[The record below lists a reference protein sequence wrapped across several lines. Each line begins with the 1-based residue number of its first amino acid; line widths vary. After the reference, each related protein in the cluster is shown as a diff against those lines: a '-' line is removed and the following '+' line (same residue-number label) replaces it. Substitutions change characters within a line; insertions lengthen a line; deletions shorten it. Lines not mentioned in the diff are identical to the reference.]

1 MGRPVSAGAS
11 DGYHSGCLVCGA
23 CCQCRPS
30 SVPGLICPGRHPRR
44 LTIAMS
50 TAVGFGLGDSV
61 PCSTLFPRCL
71 PTPDNTGCC
80 LRPTRPS
87 CSPFSSPAPSH
98 PPTTAADS
106 SHNRHSAPHDTGGGV
121 NRRAQGCALC
131 RCSLGS
137 TYRKSQ
143 NPRSPC
149 ATSAPDKAGIG
160 CWYGTWW
167 VMSVHVGGLGG
178 GP

>member
-61 PCSTLFPRCL
+61 PCSTLLPRCL

-87 CSPFSSPAPSH
+87 CSPFSSPVPSH
-98 PPTTAADS
+98 TPTTAADS
-106 SHNRHSAPHDTGGGV
+106 SHNRHSAPHDTGG
-121 NRRAQGCALC
+121 A
-131 RCSLGS
+131 S
-137 TYRKSQ
+137 T
-143 NPRSPC
+143 
-149 ATSAPDKAGIG
+149 
-160 CWYGTWW
+160 
-167 VMSVHVGGLGG
+167 GGLGG
-178 GP
+178 ARYPGAVPVAPIESHKIPDPRARPPRLTRPASAAGTGRGG